1 MKSFTIRIALSNVRP
16 DAFMQFERLLHSI
29 FLEKIVKSMCMRVLV
44 WGFKDESTSL
54 KMTDSPSEM
63 PATQF
68 PFGGQYNKRL
78 MLDMDS

>member
-1 MKSFTIRIALSNVRP
+1 MRP
-16 DAFMQFERLLHSI
+16 DGFMQFERLLYSI
-29 FLEKIVKSMCMRVLV
+29 FLEKTVKSVCMRVPI
-44 WGFKDESTSL
+44 WGFKDESASL
-54 KMTDSPSEM
+54 KMTDFPSEM